1 MIAILKR
8 EWKSYFQ
15 NITGWL
21 FIAAVLAL
29 YGLYFLAYNLRAGYP
44 YVSYTL
50 SAISFIM
57 LIAVPILTMRSMAE
71 ERHSRT
77 DQLVLTAP
85 VSLGKMIFGKFL
97 AMVGVFTVAVAV
109 IAVTP
114 LVLAAFGTVPMG
126 ENYVAVLGFWLYGCT
141 CIAVGMLA
149 SALTESQ
156 VIAAVV
162 AFAFL
167 FLGYMMNSITGL
179 IGDHLITKVLG
190 AYDLYTPL
198 QSFMS
203 GWRCVFCQCDGIVSV
218 FDLPVCAEETLEH
231 DDEKTDHRNVF
242 RGDDCGGICGC
253 GCSQHGGKGDAILLD
268 GGRCNFHKAVQS
280 DGYHKGLCEKS
291 VAGRHDLC
299 AFVRE
304 VGGQYV
310 GGDIAAV

>member
-15 NITGWL
+15 NNTGWL

-114 LVLAAFGTVPMG
+114 LVLAAFGLLAVRMYLHRSRYAGVGADG
-126 ENYVAVLGFWLYGCT
+126 ESGNCSGRGV
-141 CIAVGMLA
+141 CIPFSGIYDEQHHGIDRRP
-149 SALTESQ
+149 SDHE
-156 VIAAVV
+156 
-162 AFAFL
+162 
-167 FLGYMMNSITGL
+167 GTGR
-179 IGDHLITKVLG
+179 I
-190 AYDLYTPL
+190 
-198 QSFMS
+198 
-203 GWRCVFCQCDGIVSV
+203 
-218 FDLPVCAEETLEH
+218 
-231 DDEKTDHRNVF
+231 
-242 RGDDCGGICGC
+242 
-253 GCSQHGGKGDAILLD
+253 
-268 GGRCNFHKAVQS
+268 
-280 DGYHKGLCEKS
+280 
-291 VAGRHDLC
+291 
-299 AFVRE
+299 
-304 VGGQYV
+304 
-310 GGDIAAV
+310 

>member
-114 LVLAAFGTVPMG
+114 LVLAAFGTVPM
-126 ENYVAVLGFWLYGCT
+126 L
-141 CIAVGMLA
+141 
-149 SALTESQ
+149 S
-156 VIAAVV
+156 
-162 AFAFL
+162 
-167 FLGYMMNSITGL
+167 L
-179 IGDHLITKVLG
+179 IHI
-190 AYDLYTPL
+190 
-198 QSFMS
+198 
-203 GWRCVFCQCDGIVSV
+203 
-218 FDLPVCAEETLEH
+218 
-231 DDEKTDHRNVF
+231 
-242 RGDDCGGICGC
+242 
-253 GCSQHGGKGDAILLD
+253 
-268 GGRCNFHKAVQS
+268 
-280 DGYHKGLCEKS
+280 
-291 VAGRHDLC
+291 
-299 AFVRE
+299 
-304 VGGQYV
+304 
-310 GGDIAAV
+310 

>member
-126 ENYVAVLGFWLYGCT
+126 ENYVAVLGFWLFVSYFFQTYGLKYT
-141 CIAVGMLA
+141 TA
-149 SALTESQ
+149 SKNAFITTLY
-156 VIAAVV
+156 VILVPFINWGINRLRPGKNNLFAAVAAV
-162 AFAFL
+162 
-167 FLGYMMNSITGL
+167 IGL
-179 IGDHLITKVLG
+179 ALITLEGDLG
-190 AYDLYTPL
+190 
-198 QSFMS
+198 
-203 GWRCVFCQCDGIVSV
+203 V
-218 FDLPVCAEETLEH
+218 
-231 DDEKTDHRNVF
+231 N
-242 RGDDCGGICGC
+242 RGDVLTLIEKAEQAMDQKKAKELAH
-253 GCSQHGGKGDAILLD
+253 SFVE
-268 GGRCNFHKAVQS
+268 NFKKYTHMPEDVVNAGPKA
-280 DGYHKGLCEKS
+280 E
-291 VAGRHDLC
+291 
-299 AFVRE
+299 
-304 VGGQYV
+304 
-310 GGDIAAV
+310 